1 MKNVDENKDKE
12 GNSLTVAKIVCNYY
26 VGAIVG
32 FAIGNSK
39 GSFTAAVIGAII
51 GATVSWLIKRGL
63 ILSSKK

>member
-1 MKNVDENKDKE
+1 MKNEDENKDKE
-12 GNSLTVAKIVCNYY
+12 ESPLTVAKIVCNYY

-32 FAIGNSK
+32 FVIGNSK

-51 GATVSWLIKRGL
+51 GATVSWLIKQGL